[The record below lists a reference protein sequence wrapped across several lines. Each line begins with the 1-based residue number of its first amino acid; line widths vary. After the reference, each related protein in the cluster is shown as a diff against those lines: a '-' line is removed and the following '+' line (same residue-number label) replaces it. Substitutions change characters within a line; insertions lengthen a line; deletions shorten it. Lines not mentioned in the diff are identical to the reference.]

1 VNKPTNQELDQKH
14 GRTKQNKTNQELNW
28 EQKKTRGVA
37 EPTHQKTLTQ
47 IRNLLDLA

>member
-14 GRTKQNKTNQELNW
+14 GRTKQNKSRTELGA
-28 EQKKTRGVA
+28 KKTRGVA